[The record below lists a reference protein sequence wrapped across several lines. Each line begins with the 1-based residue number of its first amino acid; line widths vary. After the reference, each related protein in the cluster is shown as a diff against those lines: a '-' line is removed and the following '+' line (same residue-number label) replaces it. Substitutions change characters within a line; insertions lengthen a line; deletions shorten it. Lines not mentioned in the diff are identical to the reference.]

1 MFRQK
6 ELVMYYRDLIK
17 IFGPDPLNREEEG
30 VAILR
35 EKYEID
41 APEQIFKQI
50 YCGLSNDPEFQALYG
65 HLNLKL
71 LKWDLV
77 RLQTAEFTKLARN
90 ATYPDYMLEIS
101 EDFNNCGNKFC
112 IDAREEVAEH
122 WLKLGTWDEPPMF
135 IDRSLVSSGECGL
148 HLMEGH
154 TRLGTLL
161 GAIKYGFVQLA
172 DTHEIYI
179 ASKID

>member
-1 MFRQK
+1 M
-6 ELVMYYRDLIK
+6 LYCDLIQV
-17 IFGPDPLNREEEG
+17 FGPDPLSNEEDG
-30 VAILR
+30 IAILR
-35 EKYEID
+35 EKYGID

-50 YCGLSNDPEFQALYG
+50 YCGLSNDSRFQTLYG
-65 HLNLKL
+65 HLNIKS

-77 RLQTAEFTKLARN
+77 RLKTAEFTTFGRN
-90 ATYPDYMLEIS
+90 ATYPDHMLEIS
-101 EDFNNCGNKFC
+101 EDFITCGNKFC

-122 WLKLGTWDEPPMF
+122 WLKFGTWDEPPMF
-135 IDRSLVSSGECGL
+135 IERSLISSDESGL

-179 ASKID
+179 ASKK

>member
-1 MFRQK
+1 M
-6 ELVMYYRDLIK
+6 LYRDLPQ
-17 IFGPDPLNREEEG
+17 IFGSNPFDKEDEG
-30 VAILR
+30 IAILR
-35 EKYEID
+35 DKYGIE
-41 APEQIFKQI
+41 APDQIFKQI
-50 YCGLSNDPEFQALYG
+50 YCGLTSNSEFLLMYG
-65 HLNLKL
+65 HLDIKS

-77 RLQTAEFTKLARN
+77 RLQTSEFTKLGRN
-90 ATYPDYMLEIS
+90 ATYPDHMLEIS
-101 EDFNNCGNKFC
+101 EDFNTCRNKFC

-122 WLKLGTWDEPPMF
+122 WLKFGTWAEPPMF
-135 IDRSLVSSGECGL
+135 IERSLVSSGESGL

-179 ASKID
+179 ASMAQHHPNYWI